1 MSLSGMSMHPA
12 GASGLRTGARRGVM
26 RTAWWTAATLVA
38 ALGAALPM
46 AAPAQAAQ
54 PGVTQ
59 ISSDPFA
66 PDSLPT
72 AAHATEVEP
81 DTFAW
86 GSTVVTAFQTGR
98 VFNGGSSDIGW
109 AASRDGGVSWT
120 HGFLPATTTAS
131 TPTGPFF
138 AASDPSVAYDA
149 RDRVWMISWLGLH
162 ASGGGIV
169 DVMVSRST
177 DGGLTW
183 SAPVTIAAT
192 GTFYDKNWTV
202 CDNTPASPFYG
213 HCYTE
218 FDNANAGDLELM
230 STSADGGLT
239 WGAPTP
245 TADNIHGLGGQ
256 PVVQPGG
263 RVIVPFE
270 GLSGSSGIR
279 SFSSDDG
286 GVTWNASVQISTR
299 SSHRVPG
306 LRTSPLPSAEIN
318 RDGTVYVVWQDNRF
332 EPGGTANDI
341 VLSTSSDGI
350 TWSPVSRIPLD
361 PVGSNVDHFIPGL
374 AADRTSAG
382 ANTVLA
388 LTYYFEQPAGCV
400 GATCQIQVAFVS
412 SLDNG
417 QTWSAPQ
424 TLSDPMQLG
433 WLAPTNQG
441 VMVGDYISTS
451 FLAGQQRVVG
461 AFAVGFPPSGT
472 LFSEPMFAGLE
483 KVRSGVNH
491 SGNDAVLFSGVDS
504 TIPQPPPTM
513 F

>member
-1 MSLSGMSMHPA
+1 MSTRINPRSA
-12 GASGLRTGARRGVM
+12 RLRLPRA
-26 RTAWWTAATLVA
+26 AWWSA
-38 ALGAALPM
+38 ALVVAGLAVAFA
-46 AAPAQAAQ
+46 AAPPSVAAQ

-59 ISSDPFA
+59 VSSDPFA
-66 PDSLPT
+66 AGSAPI
-72 AAHATEVEP
+72 AEHATEVEP

-109 AASRDGGVSWT
+109 TTSTDGGVSWT
-120 HGFLPATTTAS
+120 HGFLPAATTAS
-131 TPTGPFF
+131 TPAGPFF
-138 AASDPSVAYDA
+138 GASDASVAYDA
-149 RDRVWMISWLGLH
+149 RHRVWIISWLGLH
-162 ASGGGIV
+162 AAGGGSV
-169 DVMVSRST
+169 DVMVSRSS

-183 SAPVTIAAT
+183 GAPVAVAAT
-192 GTFYDKNWTV
+192 GVFYDKNWTA
-202 CDNTPASPFYG
+202 CDNTPTSPFYG

-218 FDNANAGDLELM
+218 FDNASSGDLELM

-239 WGAPTP
+239 WGTPTP

-256 PVVQPGG
+256 PVVQPNG
-263 RVIVPFE
+263 RVVVPFQ

-286 GVTWNASVQISTR
+286 GATWNASVQISTR
-299 SSHRVPG
+299 TSHSVPG
-306 LRTSPLPSAEIN
+306 LRTSSLPSAEIN
-318 RDGTVYVVWQDNRF
+318 RDGTIYVVWQDRRF

-341 VLSTSSDGI
+341 VLSTSADGT

-374 AADRTSAG
+374 AVDRTSAG
-382 ANTVLA
+382 ASTELA
-388 LTYYFEQPAGCV
+388 LTYYLEQPAGCV
-400 GATCQIQVAFVS
+400 GSTCQIQVAFAS
-412 SLDNG
+412 SLNNG
-417 QTWSAPQ
+417 QTWSVPQ

-433 WLAPTNQG
+433 WLAPTSQG

-461 AFAVGFPPSGT
+461 AFAIGSAPSADGQ
-472 LFSEPMFAGLE
+472 FDEPMFAGLE
-483 KVRSGVNH
+483 KVRTGVN
-491 SGNDAVLFSGVDS
+491 STGNDPVLFTGQ
-504 TIPQPPPTM
+504 TETAAPA